1 MEKKIFTFLLFLF
14 LSSCGYEAT
23 YSLKNR
29 AIYAFSISELQL
41 VGDRQINIKTKQMLN
56 IYSNAIKLNQGI
68 EKSFILKISSN
79 SEKITTTNDASGDA
93 IKFKN
98 EITLSVEV
106 FMNGEYKSNF
116 IITENFTY
124 DNSSNT
130 FELKN
135 YEKQI
140 KNNLTETAVSK
151 IISKLSNIK

>member
-1 MEKKIFTFLLFLF
+1 MKEKIFTLLLFLF

-41 VGDRQINIKTKQMLN
+41 AGDRQINIKTKQMFN
-56 IYSNAIKLNQGI
+56 VYSNTIKLNQGI
-68 EKSFILKISSN
+68 EKIFALKISSN
-79 SEKITTTNDASGDA
+79 SEKITTTKDTSGDA
-93 IKFKN
+93 TKFKN

-106 FMNGEYKSNF
+106 LMNGEYKSNF
-116 IITENFTY
+116 VITENFTY
-124 DNSSNT
+124 DNNSNT